1 VNRFVSA
8 HDFTGCGRKAGA
20 PRPWC
25 WGRGNRAQ
33 RAAFS
38 CVSGHDLQSFRQ
50 RSTAPRQGSPH
61 SKKLNLKLC
70 AFVEL
75 NSGPQL
81 LSTVSETKTGR
92 HPCSAPPL
100 QTGPRLQGSTS
111 SRAENDQTTLQLA
124 EKSPRSAPP
133 GSPHSKKLSLK
144 PCAVVELNS
153 GPQLLSTVS
162 ETKTGPHPCPAPPWQ
177 TGFRLQGST
186 SSRAENDQTVLQL
199 AEKSPRPTRQGSPH
213 SKKLNLTPRAVV
225 QLNSGP
231 QLLSTV
237 SETKTGP
244 HPCPAPPWQTGF
256 RLQGSTSSRAEN
268 DQTVLQLAEKSPR
281 STPPGSPHSTVSE
294 TKTGR
299 HPCSAPPLRTGP
311 TLQDTTSSRAENDQ
325 TALQLAEKSPRSTPP
340 GSPHSKKLSL
350 KPCAVVE
357 LNSGPQLLSTVSEPK
372 RDAARAPLRF
382 GKLAPGASARLDLAC
397 SERSAATG
405 APDTPVVGVTGWQ
418 RARFWHD
425 GVEKARSRMGAEND
439 QIRFGALAPE
449 G

>member
-50 RSTAPRQGSPH
+50 RSIAPRQGSPH
-61 SKKLNLKLC
+61 SKKLNLTPR
-70 AFVEL
+70 AVVQL

-92 HPCSAPPL
+92 HRCPAPPW
-100 QTGPRLQGSTS
+100 QTGPRLQGTTS
-111 SRAENDQTTLQLA
+111 NRAESDQTALQLA
-124 EKSPRSAPP
+124 EKSPRSTPP

-162 ETKTGPHPCPAPPWQ
+162 ETKTGPHPCPAPPLQ

-199 AEKSPRPTRQGSPH
+199 AEKSPRSTRQGSPH

-244 HPCPAPPWQTGF
+244 HPCPAPPW
-256 RLQGSTSSRAEN
+256 
-268 DQTVLQLAEKSPR
+268 
-281 STPPGSPHSTVSE
+281 
-294 TKTGR
+294 
-299 HPCSAPPLRTGP
+299 RTGP

>member
-1 VNRFVSA
+1 MNRFVSA

-92 HPCSAPPL
+92 HRCPAPPW

-111 SRAENDQTTLQLA
+111 SRAENDQTTLQLT
-124 EKSPRSAPP
+124 EKSPRSTPP

-199 AEKSPRPTRQGSPH
+199 AEKSPR
-213 SKKLNLTPRAVV
+213 
-225 QLNSGP
+225 
-231 QLLSTV
+231 
-237 SETKTGP
+237 
-244 HPCPAPPWQTGF
+244 
-256 RLQGSTSSRAEN
+256 
-268 DQTVLQLAEKSPR
+268 

-294 TKTGR
+294 TKTGP
-299 HPCSAPPLRTGP
+299 HSCPAPPWRTGP

>member
-50 RSTAPRQGSPH
+50 RSIAP
-61 SKKLNLKLC
+61 
-70 AFVEL
+70 
-75 NSGPQL
+75 
-81 LSTVSETKTGR
+81 
-92 HPCSAPPL
+92 
-100 QTGPRLQGSTS
+100 
-111 SRAENDQTTLQLA
+111 
-124 EKSPRSAPP
+124 
-133 GSPHSKKLSLK
+133 
-144 PCAVVELNS
+144 
-153 GPQLLSTVS
+153 
-162 ETKTGPHPCPAPPWQ
+162 
-177 TGFRLQGST
+177 
-186 SSRAENDQTVLQL
+186 
-199 AEKSPRPTRQGSPH
+199 RQGSPH

-237 SETKTGP
+237 SETKTGR
-244 HPCPAPPWQTGF
+244 HRCPAPPWQTGP
-256 RLQGSTSSRAEN
+256 RLQGTTSNRAE
-268 DQTVLQLAEKSPR
+268 S
-281 STPPGSPHSTVSE
+281 
-294 TKTGR
+294 
-299 HPCSAPPLRTGP
+299 
-311 TLQDTTSSRAENDQ
+311 DQ

>member
-50 RSTAPRQGSPH
+50 RSIAPRQGSPH
-61 SKKLNLKLC
+61 SKKLNLTPR
-70 AFVEL
+70 AVVQL

-92 HPCSAPPL
+92 HRCPAPPW
-100 QTGPRLQGSTS
+100 QTGPRLQGTTS
-111 SRAENDQTTLQLA
+111 NRAESDQTALQLA
-124 EKSPRSAPP
+124 ETSPRSTPP

-144 PCAVVELNS
+144 RCAVVELNS

-199 AEKSPRPTRQGSPH
+199 AEKSPRSTRQGSPH

-225 QLNSGP
+225 Q
-231 QLLSTV
+231 
-237 SETKTGP
+237 
-244 HPCPAPPWQTGF
+244 
-256 RLQGSTSSRAEN
+256 
-268 DQTVLQLAEKSPR
+268 
-281 STPPGSPHSTVSE
+281 
-294 TKTGR
+294 
-299 HPCSAPPLRTGP
+299 
-311 TLQDTTSSRAENDQ
+311 
-325 TALQLAEKSPRSTPP
+325 
-340 GSPHSKKLSL
+340 
-350 KPCAVVE
+350 

>member
-1 VNRFVSA
+1 VREKS
-8 HDFTGCGRKAGA
+8 GCPASLVLGT
-20 PRPWC
+20 WD
-25 WGRGNRAQ
+25 RAQ

-92 HPCSAPPL
+92 HRCPAPPW

-111 SRAENDQTTLQLA
+111 SRAENDQTTLQLT
-124 EKSPRSAPP
+124 EKSPRSTPP

-237 SETKTGP
+237 SETKTDPTRAPLRPGKLASGSRARLRVGP
-244 HPCPAPPWQTGF
+244 KTTKQCCSLRKKAPAPPRQVHP
-256 RLQGSTSSRAEN
+256 
-268 DQTVLQLAEKSPR
+268 TV
-281 STPPGSPHSTVSE
+281 
-294 TKTGR
+294 
-299 HPCSAPPLRTGP
+299 
-311 TLQDTTSSRAENDQ
+311 
-325 TALQLAEKSPRSTPP
+325 
-340 GSPHSKKLSL
+340 LSL
-350 KPCAVVE
+350 KP
-357 LNSGPQLLSTVSEPK
+357 K
-372 RDAARAPLRF
+372 RDPTRAPLRP
-382 GKLAPGASARLDLAC
+382 GELAPRSRTRLRVGPKTTKQRYSL
-397 SERSAATG
+397 RKK
-405 APDTPVVGVTGWQ
+405 APAPPRQVHPT
-418 RARFWHD
+418 
-425 GVEKARSRMGAEND
+425 ARS
-439 QIRFGALAPE
+439 LASNRVLS
-449 G
+449 